1 MVRLHAK
8 KAFKR
13 AKSEA
18 IKYTKKEGLLFLERY
33 VKRKYQEIKGKGRE
47 KVREETEKENRHFH
61 LLRLTRYKKESSSV
75 RLIFIQ

>member
-1 MVRLHAK
+1 MQKKPSKEPKVRL
-8 KAFKR
+8 
-13 AKSEA
+13 KS
-18 IKYTKKEGLLFLERY
+18 IQKKEGLLFLERY